1 MRSRGTWVVALIS
14 VVLVVSGLASVAQ
27 AVLVPAV
34 ADAKVEKSLS
44 GGGGGSSSSGAGE
57 RFGELLSGWGVPA
70 VMALAGCL
78 LIGALAGRNIGA
90 SVGIVLI
97 TLLALIFFLAPSSIE
112 TFAKGVANTVF

>member
-1 MRSRGTWVVALIS
+1 MRLKCVWVGALVS
-14 VVLVVSGLASVAQ
+14 LVLALSGLATVAQ
-27 AVLVPAV
+27 AVFAPAA
-34 ADAKVEKSLS
+34 ADAKVEKSLGG
-44 GGGGGSSSSGAGE
+44 GGGGGSSTGAGE
-57 RFGELLSGWGVPA
+57 RFGELLSGWGIPV

-97 TLLALIFFLAPSSIE
+97 TILALIFFLAPNSIE

>member
-1 MRSRGTWVVALIS
+1 VWVGALVS
-14 VVLVVSGLASVAQ
+14 LVLAASGAVTVAQ
-27 AVLVPAV
+27 AVFAPTA
-34 ADAKVEKSLS
+34 AEAKVEKSLAS
-44 GGGGGSSSSGAGE
+44 GGGGGSSQGAGQ
-57 RFGELLSGWGVPA
+57 RFGDMLSGWGVPA

-97 TLLALIFFLAPSSIE
+97 TLLALIFFLAPSSVE

>member
-1 MRSRGTWVVALIS
+1 MWVVTLIS
-14 VVLVVSGLASVAQ
+14 VVLAVSGLASVAQ
-27 AVLVPAV
+27 AVLVPSV

>member
-1 MRSRGTWVVALIS
+1 MRSRFVLVGVLVSLAVALSGVTVVA
-14 VVLVVSGLASVAQ
+14 G
-27 AVLVPAV
+27 AVLVPQA
-34 ADAKVEKSLS
+34 ADAKVEKSLEG
-44 GGGGGSSSSGAGE
+44 GGGGGSTSGAGQ
-57 RFGELLSGWGVPA
+57 RLGEMLSGWGVPA

-78 LIGALAGRNIGA
+78 MIGALASRNIGA